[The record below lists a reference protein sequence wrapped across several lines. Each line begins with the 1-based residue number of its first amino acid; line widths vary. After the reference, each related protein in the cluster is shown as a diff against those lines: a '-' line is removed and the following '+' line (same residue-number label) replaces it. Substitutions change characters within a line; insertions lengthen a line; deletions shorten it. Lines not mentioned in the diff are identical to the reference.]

1 MFLFRDSATL
11 DEVTHDLFSGAH
23 ARVVAAAIEKWRRY
37 AAEERHAS
45 ITVVADGAFFGY
57 LTWTLHYLDRPE
69 AEIRAYV
76 QSMQNALTALAS
88 RLIYLR
94 QCDVG
99 ASMQN
104 LLAARGPN
112 WAERSI
118 RSAIESPYGQA
129 RGLDRVDGV
138 EGWTR
143 FWSDDQELEERLFE
157 AAGRKTGR
165 RRCRGGLDASR
176 VHDRR
181 VAQSATRTGDR
192 RW

>member
-1 MFLFRDSATL
+1 MNAKLILVDGIPGSGKSVVAQTINRQLREADQPVRWLYEEELGHAMFLFRDSATL

-76 QSMQNALTALAS
+76 QSMQNALTALAFQ
-88 RLIYLR
+88 LIYLR
-94 QCDVG
+94 QCDIG

-104 LLAARGPN
+104 LLAVRDPQLGG
-112 WAERSI
+112 
-118 RSAIESPYGQA
+118 AIDPQ
-129 RGLDRVDGV
+129 R
-138 EGWTR
+138 
-143 FWSDDQELEERLFE
+143 
-157 AAGRKTGR
+157 
-165 RRCRGGLDASR
+165 
-176 VHDRR
+176 H
-181 VAQSATRTGDR
+181 
-192 RW
+192 